1 MGKTRVVNIRKESCD
16 VYIGRAGHGKDG
28 YFGNPF
34 RLDAEMARGGTL
46 ESYRKYF
53 YHRLSTDEEFRG
65 RIGELRGKTL
75 GCFCK
80 PNPCHGDVIKEYL
93 DRMEGRTDETGIEK
107 TYWKGVAYPVRE
119 IQAGNGIFRVSV
131 ESLRDEL
138 ANDMRNDVYEAME
151 ASEELDGYCT
161 DEELCTL
168 TDTALYEMYC

>member
-1 MGKTRVVNIRKESCD
+1 MVNIRKESCD